1 MAFSPEQKEEILVAY
16 ALCGKSAR
24 STAKHCKDKLN
35 INVSEDQI
43 ARWAKGL
50 YINAESA
57 KNADTLKQSLSDRA
71 EALAGKLLGRVEEL
85 HSTATIMQA
94 ATTFAIMVD
103 KMRLLREEPT
113 SINASMRSL
122 TPQQLEDEI
131 NAIIAAP
138 DEDPRLKLIGD

>member
-1 MAFSPEQKEEILVAY
+1 MAYTNEQKEAALVALAANGDNY
-16 ALCGKSAR
+16 AK
-24 STAKHCKDKLN
+24 TAKDQ
-35 INVSEDQI
+35 NVTERQLRRWSKGDHVPPEMSENVRLI
-43 ARWAKGL
+43 K
-50 YINAESA
+50 
-57 KNADTLKQSLSDRA
+57 TSLADRA
-71 EALAGKLLGRVEEL
+71 ETIAGLLLGRVEATVD
-85 HSTATIMQA
+85 TATIMQA
-94 ATTFAIMVD
+94 ATSFAIMVD